1 MPNRVYFSET
11 LLQPVGPE
19 QPGGRDLRF
28 EKAFSDILEARR
40 EDDVTGKLPDWDLV
54 VELSSAA
61 LQISKDI
68 RLCCFL
74 TEAGIF
80 LNGFPGLRDCLRLTR
95 EIVTRFWDQGLLPLV
110 EDGDLDYRAGALAWF
125 NDRLADAVRLIPI
138 TARSGGGENYSFS
151 RFLQAQR
158 IGFEDSIQ
166 KMPPDKRETITSLRN
181 QGWITLDAFEGA
193 MKATR
198 RKHFEVIFEP
208 FDEARQQFLSL
219 EKVIDEKCGQA
230 APSFKEARET
240 FNDMLLLLQATL
252 KKKVEEEPD
261 VVPGSEPAADPATQ
275 TAATS
280 MAGFWT
286 AGMPAESGSW
296 QQAEGLVKAGN
307 VDQGLQKMAALAAL
321 ETSGRGRFLRKL
333 MLVDVCRNAG
343 RERLARTI
351 LEELNE
357 QIKDYRLDQWEST
370 ALVGAVWSRLYRLYR
385 KSETSSEQE
394 QALVLYNQ
402 ICRLDPW
409 QAYID
414 CED

>member
-1 MPNRVYFSET
+1 
-11 LLQPVGPE
+11 
-19 QPGGRDLRF
+19 
-28 EKAFSDILEARR
+28 
-40 EDDVTGKLPDWDLV
+40 
-54 VELSSAA
+54 
-61 LQISKDI
+61 
-68 RLCCFL
+68 
-74 TEAGIF
+74 
-80 LNGFPGLRDCLRLTR
+80 
-95 EIVTRFWDQGLLPLV
+95 LLPLI
-110 EDGDLDYRAGALAWF
+110 EDGDLDYRSGALAWF

-138 TARSGGGENYSFS
+138 TARSGGGEDYSFS

-158 IGFEDSIQ
+158 IGSEDSIQ
-166 KMPPDKRETITSLRN
+166 RMPADKRETITSLRN
-181 QGWITLDAFEGA
+181 QGWITLDAFDGA

-198 RKHFEVIFEP
+198 RKHFEAIFEP
-208 FDEARQQFLSL
+208 FNEARQQFLLL

-230 APSFKEARET
+230 SPSFKEARDT
-240 FNDMLLLLQATL
+240 FSDMLLLLQATL

-261 VVPGSEPAADPATQ
+261 VVPGSEQAIGVAAPAA
-275 TAATS
+275 S

-296 QQAEGLVKAGN
+296 QEAEGLVRAGN

-343 RERLARTI
+343 RDRLARTI

-357 QIKDYRLDQWEST
+357 HIKEYRLDQWEST
-370 ALVGAVWSRLYRLYR
+370 ALVGAVWSRLYRLYK
-385 KSETSSEQE
+385 KSEGSTEQE
-394 QALVLYNQ
+394 QASVLYNQ
-402 ICRLDPW
+402 ICRLDPT

>member
-1 MPNRVYFSET
+1 M
-11 LLQPVGPE
+11 
-19 QPGGRDLRF
+19 
-28 EKAFSDILEARR
+28 
-40 EDDVTGKLPDWDLV
+40 
-54 VELSSAA
+54 
-61 LQISKDI
+61 
-68 RLCCFL
+68 
-74 TEAGIF
+74 
-80 LNGFPGLRDCLRLTR
+80 
-95 EIVTRFWDQGLLPLV
+95 
-110 EDGDLDYRAGALAWF
+110 
-125 NDRLADAVRLIPI
+125 ADAVRLIPI

-158 IGFEDSIQ
+158 IGSEDSIQ
-166 KMPPDKRETITSLRN
+166 RMPAEKRDTVTSLRG

-198 RKHFEVIFEP
+198 RKHFEAIFQP
-208 FDEARQQFLSL
+208 FEEAREQFLSL

-230 APSFKEARET
+230 SPSFKEAREA
-240 FNDMLLLLQATL
+240 FSDMQLLLQATL
-252 KKKVEEEPD
+252 KKKIEEEPD
-261 VVPGSEPAADPATQ
+261 VVPGSEQAED
-275 TAATS
+275 TAAQATTT

-296 QQAEGLVKAGN
+296 QQAEGLVRAGN
-307 VDQGLQKMAALAAL
+307 IDQGLQKMATLAAL

-370 ALVGAVWSRLYRLYR
+370 ALVGAVWSRLYRLYK
-385 KSETSSEQE
+385 KSDVSSEQE
-394 QALVLYNQ
+394 QAVVLYNQ

>member
-1 MPNRVYFSET
+1 MPSRVYLSEA

-28 EKAFSDILEARR
+28 EPAFSEILEARR
-40 EDDVTGKLPDWDLV
+40 ADDVTGKLPQWEEV
-54 VELSSAA
+54 AELSLQA
-61 LQISKDI
+61 LQISKDV

-80 LNGFPGLRDCLRLTR
+80 LDGFPALRDCLRLTR

-110 EDGDLDYRAGALAWF
+110 EDGDLDYRSGSLEWF
-125 NDRLADAVRLIPI
+125 NDRMAEAVRMIPI
-138 TARSGGGENYSFS
+138 TSRSGGGENYSYS

-158 IGFEDSIQ
+158 IGSEDSIQ
-166 KMPPDKRETITSLRN
+166 KMPADKRETITSLRN

-198 RKHFEVIFEP
+198 RKHFEAIFEP
-208 FDEARQQFLSL
+208 FNEASLQFLSL
-219 EKVIDEKCGQA
+219 EKLIDERCGQA
-230 APSFKEARET
+230 APSFKDARET
-240 FNDMLLLLQATL
+240 FSDMLLLLETTL
-252 KKKVEEEPD
+252 KKKLEEEPET
-261 VVPGSEPAADPATQ
+261 VPGSEPAADASAQVT
-275 TAATS
+275 TL
-280 MAGFWT
+280 AGFWT
-286 AGMPAESGSW
+286 AGMPRESGSW
-296 QQAEGLVKAGN
+296 QQAEELVRAGN

-351 LEELNE
+351 LDELNE

-370 ALVGAVWSRLYRLYR
+370 ALVGAVWSRLYRLYK
-385 KSETSSEQE
+385 KSEVSSDQE
-394 QALVLYNQ
+394 QAVVLYNQ

>member
-1 MPNRVYFSET
+1 MPNRVYLSEA

-28 EKAFSDILEARR
+28 EPEFSEILEARR
-40 EDDVTGKLPDWDLV
+40 ADDVTGKLPDWDLV

-74 TEAGIF
+74 TEAGVF
-80 LNGFPGLRDCLRLTR
+80 LNGFPALRDCLRLTR

-151 RFLQAQR
+151 RFQQAQR
-158 IGFEDSIQ
+158 IGSEDSIQ
-166 KMPPDKRETITSLRN
+166 KMPADKRETITSLRN
-181 QGWITLDAFEGA
+181 QGWITLDVFEGA

-198 RKHFEVIFEP
+198 RKHFEAIFEP

-219 EKVIDEKCGQA
+219 EKIIDEKCGQA

-240 FNDMLLLLQATL
+240 FSDMLLLLQTTL

-261 VVPGSEPAADPATQ
+261 VVPGSEQAADPAAQ
-275 TAATS
+275 ANTS

-370 ALVGAVWSRLYRLYR
+370 ALVGAVWSRLYRLYK
-385 KSETSSEQE
+385 KSEGSSEQE
-394 QALVLYNQ
+394 QAAVLYNQ

>member
-1 MPNRVYFSET
+1 MPNRVYLSEA

-28 EKAFSDILEARR
+28 EPEFSEILEARR
-40 EDDVTGKLPDWDLV
+40 ADDVTGKQPQWDLV
-54 VELSSAA
+54 VELSLAA
-61 LQISKDI
+61 LQVSKDI

-74 TEAGIF
+74 TEAGVF
-80 LNGFPGLRDCLRLTR
+80 LNGFPALRDCLRLTR
-95 EIVTRFWDQGLLPLV
+95 EIVTRFWDQGLFPLV
-110 EDGDLDYRAGALAWF
+110 EDGDLDYRSGALAWF

-138 TARSGGGENYSFS
+138 TARSGAGENYSFS
-151 RFLQAQR
+151 RFQQAQR
-158 IGFEDSIQ
+158 IGSEDSIQ
-166 KMPPDKRETITSLRN
+166 KMPADKRETITSLRN

-198 RKHFEVIFEP
+198 RKHFEAIFEP

-219 EKVIDEKCGQA
+219 EKLVDEKCGQA

-240 FNDMLLLLQATL
+240 FSDMLLLLQATL
-252 KKKVEEEPD
+252 KKKIEEEPD
-261 VVPGSEPAADPATQ
+261 VVPGSEQAAGTAAQPAT
-275 TAATS
+275 T

-370 ALVGAVWSRLYRLYR
+370 ALVGAVWSRLIRLYK
-385 KSETSSEQE
+385 KSEGSSEQE
-394 QALVLYNQ
+394 QALLLYNQ